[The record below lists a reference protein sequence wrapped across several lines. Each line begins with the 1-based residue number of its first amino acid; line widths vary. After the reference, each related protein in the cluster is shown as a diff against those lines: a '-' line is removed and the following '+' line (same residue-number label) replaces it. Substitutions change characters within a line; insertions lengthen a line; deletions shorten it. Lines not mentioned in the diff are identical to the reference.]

1 MNANRQLIDTDDKH
15 WQALKGVQFIKI
27 TGPFGDW
34 IVFFEPS
41 DNLEIESY
49 VTTLCKR
56 SKSVGASGVVVI
68 TLAQQNLT
76 GIAPYYRV
84 DAWNAGGQ
92 RITNMTE
99 PARVATFALAV
110 KEKISARE
118 TSHHVF
124 ETQFEPVT
132 TVFTPSFIGV
142 DIGTWEYADPE
153 TAVAAG
159 SDVLVMA
166 ENLTDPRPGLSLQI
180 KNTHVIVAVE
190 ALSELA
196 AIDLNESP
204 STEPPTHTG
213 TSINFV
219 VPDDPLMSGGMGQVQ
234 LRNYTDSPY
243 GHELAT
249 AAAAAAVALQTWTGL
264 PQLNIW
270 NIGTEQGD
278 VVVQIHDKHRLS
290 TFAGLTLAFFGTF

>member
-1 MNANRQLIDTDDKH
+1 
-15 WQALKGVQFIKI
+15 
-27 TGPFGDW
+27 
-34 IVFFEPS
+34 
-41 DNLEIESY
+41 
-49 VTTLCKR
+49 
-56 SKSVGASGVVVI
+56 
-68 TLAQQNLT
+68 
-76 GIAPYYRV
+76 
-84 DAWNAGGQ
+84 
-92 RITNMTE
+92 ITNMTE

-166 ENLTDPRPGLSLQI
+166 ENLNDPRPGLSLQI
-180 KNTHVIVAVE
+180 KNNHVIVAVD

-204 STEPPTHTG
+204 STEPPTHTCK
-213 TSINFV
+213 SSNFM
-219 VPDDPLMSGGMGQVQ
+219 VPDDPLISGCMGPVQ
-234 LRNYTDSPY
+234 LRSYRDSP
-243 GHELAT
+243 
-249 AAAAAAVALQTWTGL
+249 
-264 PQLNIW
+264 
-270 NIGTEQGD
+270 
-278 VVVQIHDKHRLS
+278 
-290 TFAGLTLAFFGTF
+290 